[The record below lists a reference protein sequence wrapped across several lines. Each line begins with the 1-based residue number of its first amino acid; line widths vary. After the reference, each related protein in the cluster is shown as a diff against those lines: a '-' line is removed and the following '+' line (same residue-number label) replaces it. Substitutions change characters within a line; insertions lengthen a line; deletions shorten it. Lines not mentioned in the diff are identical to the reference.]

1 MSTECII
8 IYTETRIFNLRFGVF
23 AAMFHN
29 QMDFVYSHGI
39 QCFYGDK
46 TVKVY
51 LLGLQMNFAKIIN
64 LELYLHLLVEF
75 APRQHHQNWVG
86 ADSLCEA
93 GAATVHTSQR
103 PQ

>member
-1 MSTECII
+1 
-8 IYTETRIFNLRFGVF
+8 
-23 AAMFHN
+23 
-29 QMDFVYSHGI
+29 MDFVYSHGI

-75 APRQHHQNWVG
+75 APRQHHQN
-86 ADSLCEA
+86 
-93 GAATVHTSQR
+93 
-103 PQ
+103 